1 KGGGRA
7 HTPREAKDNLKSTQM
22 MSVIDAIGEGP
33 IEGPVKGLQSILVN
47 KTPLTDTDGNPVI
60 HGVTAV
66 WRAGEQEQ
74 TPPEGFESS
83 GAETGL
89 GVEVTKAKPV
99 TRTITSANI
108 DRLRVTF
115 GVQSLVETTS
125 KGDRN
130 PTSVRLLIQLERGGK
145 WMTEKDVTING
156 KTTSQFLASVILD
169 NLPPRPFNI
178 RMVRETADST
188 TDQLQNKT
196 LWSSYT
202 EIIDVKQC
210 YPNTA
215 IVGLQVDAE
224 QFGGQQMTVNY
235 HIRGRIIQV
244 PSNYD
249 PEKRTYSGIWDGSL
263 KPAYSNNPA
272 WCLWDMLTHPRYG
285 MGKRLGAADVDKWA
299 LYAIAQYCD
308 QTVPDGFGGTEPRMT
323 FNAYLS
329 QQRKA
334 WDVLSDFCSA
344 MRCMPVWNGQTLTFV
359 QDRPSDVVWPYT
371 NSDVVV
377 DDNGVGVR
385 YSFSAL
391 KDRHT
396 AVEVNYTDPQNGWQ
410 TSTELVEDPEAIL
423 RYGRNLLKM
432 DAFGCTSRGQAHR
445 AGLWVI
451 KTGLLETQTVD
462 FTLGSQGLRHTPGD
476 IIEICDND
484 YAGTMTGGR
493 ILSIDAASR
502 TLTLDREVT
511 LPETG
516 AATVNLINGSG
527 KPVSVAI
534 TAHPAPDRIQVSTL
548 PDGVET
554 YGVWGL
560 SLPSLRRRLFRCV
573 SIRENTDGTFA
584 ITAVQH
590 VPEKEA
596 IVDNG
601 AHFDGDQSGTV
612 NGVTPP
618 AVQHLTAEVT
628 ADSGEYQVL
637 ARWDT
642 PKVVKGV
649 SFLLRLTVAAD
660 DGSERLVSTA
670 RTTETTYRFTQLA
683 PGNYR
688 LTVRA
693 VNAWGQQGDPA
704 SVSFRIAAPAA
715 PSRIE
720 LTPGYFQITA
730 TPHLAVYDP
739 TVQFEFW
746 FSEKRIADIRQ
757 VETTARYLGTAL
769 YWIAAS
775 INIKPGHDYY
785 FYIRSVNTVGK
796 SAFVEAVGQP
806 SDDASGYLDFFK
818 GEIGKTH
825 LAQEL
830 WTQIDNGQLAPDL
843 TEIRTSITD
852 VSNEIT
858 QTVNKKLEDQSAAIQ
873 QIQKVQVD
881 TNNNL
886 NSMWAVKLQQMQ
898 DGRLYIAG
906 IGAGIENTPDG
917 MQSQVLLAADRI
929 AMINPANGNTKPM
942 FVGQGDQIFMNEVF
956 LKYLT
961 APTITSGGNP
971 PAFSLTPDGRLTAK
985 NADISGSVNANSGA
999 LNNVTINQNCTI
1011 KGMLE
1016 ATQVRGDFVKAV
1028 SKAFPKKVGTWGN
1041 TETPNGTVTVTISDD
1056 HNFDRQIIIP
1066 PIIFN
1071 GIAYDDPGSGNNPG
1085 GTRYTGYGFEVRKNG
1100 VLIASRETKGA
1111 IPGSY
1116 SAVIDMPSG
1125 GGSVTLE
1132 FKIFQKGN
1140 QGAGNI
1146 TDCTVIVTKKAASG
1160 ISIR

>member
-1 KGGGRA
+1 
-7 HTPREAKDNLKSTQM
+7 
-22 MSVIDAIGEGP
+22 
-33 IEGPVKGLQSILVN
+33 
-47 KTPLTDTDGNPVI
+47 
-60 HGVTAV
+60 
-66 WRAGEQEQ
+66 
-74 TPPEGFESS
+74 
-83 GAETGL
+83 
-89 GVEVTKAKPV
+89 
-99 TRTITSANI
+99 
-108 DRLRVTF
+108 
-115 GVQSLVETTS
+115 
-125 KGDRN
+125 
-130 PTSVRLLIQLERGGK
+130 
-145 WMTEKDVTING
+145 
-156 KTTSQFLASVILD
+156 
-169 NLPPRPFNI
+169 
-178 RMVRETADST
+178 
-188 TDQLQNKT
+188 
-196 LWSSYT
+196 
-202 EIIDVKQC
+202 
-210 YPNTA
+210 
-215 IVGLQVDAE
+215 
-224 QFGGQQMTVNY
+224 GGQQMTVNY

-377 DDNGVGVR
+377 DDNGVGFR

-432 DAFGCTSRGQAHR
+432 DVFGCTSRGQAHR

-649 SFLLRLTVAAD
+649 SFLLRLTVTAE

-670 RTTETTYRFTQLA
+670 RTTETTYRFRQLA
-683 PGNYR
+683 LGNYR

-693 VNAWGQQGDPA
+693 ANARGQQGDPA

-746 FSEKRIADIRQ
+746 FSETRITDIRQ
-757 VETTARYLGTAL
+757 VETTARYLGTGL

-852 VSNEIT
+852 VSNE
-858 QTVNKKLEDQSAAIQ
+858 
-873 QIQKVQVD
+873 
-881 TNNNL
+881 
-886 NSMWAVKLQQMQ
+886 
-898 DGRLYIAG
+898 
-906 IGAGIENTPDG
+906 
-917 MQSQVLLAADRI
+917 
-929 AMINPANGNTKPM
+929 
-942 FVGQGDQIFMNEVF
+942 
-956 LKYLT
+956 
-961 APTITSGGNP
+961 
-971 PAFSLTPDGRLTAK
+971 
-985 NADISGSVNANSGA
+985 
-999 LNNVTINQNCTI
+999 
-1011 KGMLE
+1011 
-1016 ATQVRGDFVKAV
+1016 
-1028 SKAFPKKVGTWGN
+1028 
-1041 TETPNGTVTVTISDD
+1041 
-1056 HNFDRQIIIP
+1056 
-1066 PIIFN
+1066 
-1071 GIAYDDPGSGNNPG
+1071 
-1085 GTRYTGYGFEVRKNG
+1085 
-1100 VLIASRETKGA
+1100 
-1111 IPGSY
+1111 
-1116 SAVIDMPSG
+1116 
-1125 GGSVTLE
+1125 
-1132 FKIFQKGN
+1132 
-1140 QGAGNI
+1140 
-1146 TDCTVIVTKKAASG
+1146 
-1160 ISIR
+1160 

>member
-1 KGGGRA
+1 MGKGGGKG
-7 HTPREAKDNLKSTQM
+7 HTPVEAKDNLKSTQM

-83 GAETGL
+83 GAETAL

-115 GVQSLVETTS
+115 GVQSLLETTS

-130 PTSVRLLIQLERGGK
+130 PSSVRLLIQLQRNGN
-145 WMTEKDVTING
+145 WVTEKDVTING
-156 KTTSQFLASVILD
+156 KTTSQFLASVILE
-169 NLPPRPFNI
+169 NLPERPFNI

-188 TDQLQNKT
+188 SDQLQNKT

-285 MGKRLGAADVDKWA
+285 MGKRLVAADVDKWA
-299 LYAIAQYCD
+299 LYAIGQYCD

-377 DDNGVGVR
+377 DDNGVGFR

-601 AHFDGDQSGTV
+601 ASFEPQSGTLNSV
-612 NGVTPP
+612 IPP
-618 AVQHLTAEVT
+618 AVQHLTVEVSA
-628 ADSGEYQVL
+628 ADGQYL
-637 ARWDT
+637 AQAKWDT
-642 PKVVKGV
+642 PRVVKGV
-649 SFLLRLTVAAD
+649 SFMLRLTVVAD

-683 PGNYR
+683 LGNYR

-715 PSRIE
+715 PSQIE

-730 TPHLAVYDP
+730 VPRLAVYDP

-746 FSEKRIADIRQ
+746 FSETRITDIRQ
-757 VETTARYLGTAL
+757 VETTARYLGTGL

-843 TEIRTSITD
+843 AEIRTSITD

-886 NSMWAVKLQQMQ
+886 NSMWAVKLQQMK

-906 IGAGIENTPDG
+906 IGAGIENTPAG

-942 FVGQGDQIFMNEVF
+942 FVGQGDQIFMNDVF
-956 LKYLT
+956 LKRLT

-971 PAFSLTPDGRLTAK
+971 PAFSLTPDGKLTAK
-985 NADISGSVNANSGA
+985 NADISGSVNANAGT
-999 LNNVTINQNCTI
+999 LNNVTINENCQI
-1011 KGMLE
+1011 KGKLSANQIE
-1016 ATQVRGDFVKAV
+1016 GDIVKTV
-1028 SKAFPKKVGTWGN
+1028 GKAFPRDSRAPERWPSGTI
-1041 TETPNGTVTVTISDD
+1041 TVRVYDD
-1056 HNFDRQIIIP
+1056 QPFDRQIVIP
-1066 PIIFN
+1066 AVAF
-1071 GIAYDDPGSGNNPG
+1071 SGAKHEREH
-1085 GTRYTGYGFEVRKNG
+1085 TDIYSSCRLIVRKNG
-1100 VLIASRETKGA
+1100 AEIYNRTALDNTLI
-1111 IPGSY
+1111 Y
-1116 SAVIDMPSG
+1116 SGVIDMPAG
-1125 GGSVTLE
+1125 HGHMTLE
-1132 FKIFQKGN
+1132 FSVSAWLVNNWYPTASIS
-1140 QGAGNI
+1140 
-1146 TDCTVIVTKKAASG
+1146 DLLVVVMKKATAG
-1160 ISIR
+1160 ISIS

>member
-1 KGGGRA
+1 
-7 HTPREAKDNLKSTQM
+7 
-22 MSVIDAIGEGP
+22 
-33 IEGPVKGLQSILVN
+33 
-47 KTPLTDTDGNPVI
+47 
-60 HGVTAV
+60 
-66 WRAGEQEQ
+66 
-74 TPPEGFESS
+74 
-83 GAETGL
+83 
-89 GVEVTKAKPV
+89 
-99 TRTITSANI
+99 
-108 DRLRVTF
+108 
-115 GVQSLVETTS
+115 
-125 KGDRN
+125 
-130 PTSVRLLIQLERGGK
+130 
-145 WMTEKDVTING
+145 
-156 KTTSQFLASVILD
+156 
-169 NLPPRPFNI
+169 
-178 RMVRETADST
+178 
-188 TDQLQNKT
+188 
-196 LWSSYT
+196 
-202 EIIDVKQC
+202 
-210 YPNTA
+210 
-215 IVGLQVDAE
+215 
-224 QFGGQQMTVNY
+224 
-235 HIRGRIIQV
+235 
-244 PSNYD
+244 
-249 PEKRTYSGIWDGSL
+249 
-263 KPAYSNNPA
+263 
-272 WCLWDMLTHPRYG
+272 
-285 MGKRLGAADVDKWA
+285 
-299 LYAIAQYCD
+299 
-308 QTVPDGFGGTEPRMT
+308 
-323 FNAYLS
+323 
-329 QQRKA
+329 
-334 WDVLSDFCSA
+334 
-344 MRCMPVWNGQTLTFV
+344 
-359 QDRPSDVVWPYT
+359 
-371 NSDVVV
+371 
-377 DDNGVGVR
+377 
-385 YSFSAL
+385 
-391 KDRHT
+391 
-396 AVEVNYTDPQNGWQ
+396 
-410 TSTELVEDPEAIL
+410 
-423 RYGRNLLKM
+423 GRNVTKM

-445 AGLWVI
+445 AGLWLI
-451 KTGLLETQTVD
+451 KTELLETQTVD
-462 FTLGSQGLRHTPGD
+462 FSVGAEGLRHVPGD
-476 IIEICDND
+476 VIEICDDD
-484 YAGTMTGGR
+484 YAGISIGGR
-493 ILSIDAASR
+493 VLAVNSQTR
-502 TLTLDREVT
+502 TLTLDREIT
-511 LPETG
+511 LPSSGT
-516 AATVNLINGSG
+516 TLISLVDGQGN
-527 KPVSVAI
+527 PVSVEVQSV
-534 TAHPAPDRIQVSTL
+534 TDGVKVKVSRV
-548 PDGVET
+548 PDGVAE
-554 YGVWGL
+554 YSVWGL
-560 SLPSLRRRLFRCV
+560 KLPMLRQRLFRCV
-573 SIRENTDGTFA
+573 SIRENDDGTYA

-649 SFLLRLTVAAD
+649 SFMLRLTVAAD

-683 PGNYR
+683 LGNYR

-693 VNAWGQQGDPA
+693 ANAWGQQGDPA

-746 FSEKRIADIRQ
+746 FSETRITDIRQ

-775 INIKPGHDYY
+775 INIKPGRDYY

-843 TEIRTSITD
+843 AEIRTSITD

-985 NADISGSVNANSGA
+985 NADISGNVNANSGT
-999 LNNVTINQNCTI
+999 LNNVTINENCRVLGKLSANQI
-1011 KGMLE
+1011 E
-1016 ATQVRGDFVKAV
+1016 GDLVKTV
-1028 SKAFPKKVGTWGN
+1028 GKAFPRDSRAPERWPSGTI
-1041 TETPNGTVTVTISDD
+1041 TVRVYDD
-1056 HNFDRQIIIP
+1056 QPFDRQIVIP
-1066 PIIFN
+1066 AVAF
-1071 GIAYDDPGSGNNPG
+1071 SGAKHEREH
-1085 GTRYTGYGFEVRKNG
+1085 TDIYSSCRLIVRKNG
-1100 VLIASRETKGA
+1100 AEIYNRTALDNTLI
-1111 IPGSY
+1111 Y
-1116 SAVIDMPSG
+1116 SGVVDMPAG
-1125 GGSVTLE
+1125 HGHMTLE
-1132 FKIFQKGN
+1132 FSVSAWLVNDWYPTASIS
-1140 QGAGNI
+1140 
-1146 TDCTVIVTKKAASG
+1146 DLLVVVMKKATAG
-1160 ISIR
+1160 ISIS

>member
-1 KGGGRA
+1 
-7 HTPREAKDNLKSTQM
+7 
-22 MSVIDAIGEGP
+22 
-33 IEGPVKGLQSILVN
+33 
-47 KTPLTDTDGNPVI
+47 
-60 HGVTAV
+60 
-66 WRAGEQEQ
+66 
-74 TPPEGFESS
+74 
-83 GAETGL
+83 
-89 GVEVTKAKPV
+89 
-99 TRTITSANI
+99 
-108 DRLRVTF
+108 
-115 GVQSLVETTS
+115 
-125 KGDRN
+125 
-130 PTSVRLLIQLERGGK
+130 
-145 WMTEKDVTING
+145 
-156 KTTSQFLASVILD
+156 
-169 NLPPRPFNI
+169 
-178 RMVRETADST
+178 
-188 TDQLQNKT
+188 
-196 LWSSYT
+196 
-202 EIIDVKQC
+202 
-210 YPNTA
+210 
-215 IVGLQVDAE
+215 
-224 QFGGQQMTVNY
+224 
-235 HIRGRIIQV
+235 
-244 PSNYD
+244 
-249 PEKRTYSGIWDGSL
+249 
-263 KPAYSNNPA
+263 
-272 WCLWDMLTHPRYG
+272 
-285 MGKRLGAADVDKWA
+285 
-299 LYAIAQYCD
+299 
-308 QTVPDGFGGTEPRMT
+308 
-323 FNAYLS
+323 
-329 QQRKA
+329 
-334 WDVLSDFCSA
+334 
-344 MRCMPVWNGQTLTFV
+344 
-359 QDRPSDVVWPYT
+359 
-371 NSDVVV
+371 
-377 DDNGVGVR
+377 
-385 YSFSAL
+385 
-391 KDRHT
+391 
-396 AVEVNYTDPQNGWQ
+396 NYTDPQNGWQ

-573 SIRENTDGTFA
+573 SVRENTDGTFA

-601 AHFDGDQSGTV
+601 ARFEPQSGTLNSV
-612 NGVTPP
+612 IPP
-618 AVQHLTAEVT
+618 AVQHLTVEVSA
-628 ADSGEYQVL
+628 ADGQYL
-637 ARWDT
+637 AQAKWDT

-649 SFLLRLTVAAD
+649 SFMLRLTVAAD

-715 PSRIE
+715 PSQIE

-730 TPHLAVYDP
+730 VPRLAVYDP

-746 FSEKRIADIRQ
+746 FSETRITDIRQ
-757 VETTARYLGTAL
+757 VETTARYLGTGL

-843 TEIRTSITD
+843 AEIRTSITD

-858 QTVNKKLEDQSAAIQ
+858 QTVNKKLEDQSAA
-873 QIQKVQVD
+873 
-881 TNNNL
+881 
-886 NSMWAVKLQQMQ
+886 
-898 DGRLYIAG
+898 
-906 IGAGIENTPDG
+906 
-917 MQSQVLLAADRI
+917 
-929 AMINPANGNTKPM
+929 
-942 FVGQGDQIFMNEVF
+942 
-956 LKYLT
+956 
-961 APTITSGGNP
+961 
-971 PAFSLTPDGRLTAK
+971 
-985 NADISGSVNANSGA
+985 
-999 LNNVTINQNCTI
+999 
-1011 KGMLE
+1011 
-1016 ATQVRGDFVKAV
+1016 
-1028 SKAFPKKVGTWGN
+1028 
-1041 TETPNGTVTVTISDD
+1041 
-1056 HNFDRQIIIP
+1056 
-1066 PIIFN
+1066 
-1071 GIAYDDPGSGNNPG
+1071 
-1085 GTRYTGYGFEVRKNG
+1085 
-1100 VLIASRETKGA
+1100 
-1111 IPGSY
+1111 
-1116 SAVIDMPSG
+1116 
-1125 GGSVTLE
+1125 
-1132 FKIFQKGN
+1132 
-1140 QGAGNI
+1140 
-1146 TDCTVIVTKKAASG
+1146 
-1160 ISIR
+1160 

>member
-1 KGGGRA
+1 
-7 HTPREAKDNLKSTQM
+7 
-22 MSVIDAIGEGP
+22 
-33 IEGPVKGLQSILVN
+33 
-47 KTPLTDTDGNPVI
+47 
-60 HGVTAV
+60 
-66 WRAGEQEQ
+66 
-74 TPPEGFESS
+74 
-83 GAETGL
+83 
-89 GVEVTKAKPV
+89 
-99 TRTITSANI
+99 
-108 DRLRVTF
+108 
-115 GVQSLVETTS
+115 
-125 KGDRN
+125 
-130 PTSVRLLIQLERGGK
+130 
-145 WMTEKDVTING
+145 
-156 KTTSQFLASVILD
+156 
-169 NLPPRPFNI
+169 
-178 RMVRETADST
+178 
-188 TDQLQNKT
+188 
-196 LWSSYT
+196 
-202 EIIDVKQC
+202 
-210 YPNTA
+210 
-215 IVGLQVDAE
+215 
-224 QFGGQQMTVNY
+224 
-235 HIRGRIIQV
+235 
-244 PSNYD
+244 
-249 PEKRTYSGIWDGSL
+249 
-263 KPAYSNNPA
+263 
-272 WCLWDMLTHPRYG
+272 
-285 MGKRLGAADVDKWA
+285 
-299 LYAIAQYCD
+299 
-308 QTVPDGFGGTEPRMT
+308 
-323 FNAYLS
+323 
-329 QQRKA
+329 
-334 WDVLSDFCSA
+334 
-344 MRCMPVWNGQTLTFV
+344 
-359 QDRPSDVVWPYT
+359 
-371 NSDVVV
+371 
-377 DDNGVGVR
+377 
-385 YSFSAL
+385 
-391 KDRHT
+391 
-396 AVEVNYTDPQNGWQ
+396 
-410 TSTELVEDPEAIL
+410 
-423 RYGRNLLKM
+423 
-432 DAFGCTSRGQAHR
+432 
-445 AGLWVI
+445 
-451 KTGLLETQTVD
+451 
-462 FTLGSQGLRHTPGD
+462 
-476 IIEICDND
+476 
-484 YAGTMTGGR
+484 
-493 ILSIDAASR
+493 SR

-649 SFLLRLTVAAD
+649 SFLLRLTVTAE

-670 RTTETTYRFTQLA
+670 RTTETTYRFRQLA
-683 PGNYR
+683 LGNYR

-693 VNAWGQQGDPA
+693 ANARGQQGDPA

-746 FSEKRIADIRQ
+746 FSETRITDIRQ
-757 VETTARYLGTAL
+757 VETTARYLGTGL

-971 PAFSLTPDGRLTAK
+971 PAFSLTPDGKLTAK
-985 NADISGSVNANSGA
+985 NADISGSVNANAGT
-999 LNNVTINQNCTI
+999 LNNVTINENCQI
-1011 KGMLE
+1011 KGKLSANQIE
-1016 ATQVRGDFVKAV
+1016 GDIVKTV
-1028 SKAFPKKVGTWGN
+1028 GKAFPR
-1041 TETPNGTVTVTISDD
+1041 D
-1056 HNFDRQIIIP
+1056 
-1066 PIIFN
+1066 
-1071 GIAYDDPGSGNNPG
+1071 
-1085 GTRYTGYGFEVRKNG
+1085 
-1100 VLIASRETKGA
+1100 SRAPERW
-1111 IPGSY
+1111 
-1116 SAVIDMPSG
+1116 PSG
-1125 GGSVTLE
+1125 T
-1132 FKIFQKGN
+1132 
-1140 QGAGNI
+1140 I
-1146 TDCTVIVTKKAASG
+1146 TVRV
-1160 ISIR
+1160 

>member
-1 KGGGRA
+1 
-7 HTPREAKDNLKSTQM
+7 
-22 MSVIDAIGEGP
+22 
-33 IEGPVKGLQSILVN
+33 
-47 KTPLTDTDGNPVI
+47 
-60 HGVTAV
+60 
-66 WRAGEQEQ
+66 
-74 TPPEGFESS
+74 
-83 GAETGL
+83 
-89 GVEVTKAKPV
+89 
-99 TRTITSANI
+99 
-108 DRLRVTF
+108 
-115 GVQSLVETTS
+115 
-125 KGDRN
+125 
-130 PTSVRLLIQLERGGK
+130 
-145 WMTEKDVTING
+145 
-156 KTTSQFLASVILD
+156 
-169 NLPPRPFNI
+169 
-178 RMVRETADST
+178 MVRETADST
-188 TDQLQNKT
+188 TDQLQNRT

-299 LYAIAQYCD
+299 LYAI
-308 QTVPDGFGGTEPRMT
+308 
-323 FNAYLS
+323 
-329 QQRKA
+329 
-334 WDVLSDFCSA
+334 
-344 MRCMPVWNGQTLTFV
+344 
-359 QDRPSDVVWPYT
+359 
-371 NSDVVV
+371 
-377 DDNGVGVR
+377 
-385 YSFSAL
+385 
-391 KDRHT
+391 
-396 AVEVNYTDPQNGWQ
+396 
-410 TSTELVEDPEAIL
+410 
-423 RYGRNLLKM
+423 
-432 DAFGCTSRGQAHR
+432 
-445 AGLWVI
+445 
-451 KTGLLETQTVD
+451 
-462 FTLGSQGLRHTPGD
+462 
-476 IIEICDND
+476 
-484 YAGTMTGGR
+484 
-493 ILSIDAASR
+493 
-502 TLTLDREVT
+502 VT

-527 KPVSVAI
+527 KPVSVDI

-573 SIRENTDGTFA
+573 SVRENTDGTFA
-584 ITAVQH
+584 ITAV
-590 VPEKEA
+590 
-596 IVDNG
+596 DNG
-601 AHFDGDQSGTV
+601 ARFEPQSGSLNSV
-612 NGVTPP
+612 IPP
-618 AVQHLTAEVT
+618 AVQHLTVEVSA
-628 ADSGEYQVL
+628 ADGQYL
-637 ARWDT
+637 AQAKWDT
-642 PKVVKGV
+642 PRVVKGV
-649 SFLLRLTVAAD
+649 RFSLRLTSGKGTDA
-660 DGSERLVSTA
+660 RLVTTA
-670 RTTETTYRFTQLA
+670 ITADTEHRFSGLPLGEYT
-683 PGNYR
+683 

-693 VNAWGQQGDPA
+693 INSYGQQGEPA
-704 SVSFRIAAPAA
+704 TTTFRIAAPAA

-757 VETTARYLGTAL
+757 VETAARYLGSAL

-796 SAFVEAVGQP
+796 SAFVEAVGRA
-806 SDDASGYLDFFK
+806 SDDAEGYLDFFK

-843 TEIRTSITD
+843 AEIRTSITN

-858 QTVNKKLEDQSAAIQ
+858 QTVNKKLENQSAAIQ

-906 IGAGIENTPDG
+906 IGAGIENTPAG

-985 NADISGSVNANSGA
+985 NADISGNVNANSGT
-999 LNNVTINQNCTI
+999 LNNVTINENCRVLGKLSANQI
-1011 KGMLE
+1011 E
-1016 ATQVRGDFVKAV
+1016 GDLVKTV
-1028 SKAFPKKVGTWGN
+1028 GKAFPRDSRAPERWPSGTI
-1041 TETPNGTVTVTISDD
+1041 TVRVYDD
-1056 HNFDRQIIIP
+1056 QPFDRQIVIP
-1066 PIIFN
+1066 AVAF
-1071 GIAYDDPGSGNNPG
+1071 SGAKHEKEH
-1085 GTRYTGYGFEVRKNG
+1085 TDIYSSCRLIVRKNG
-1100 VLIASRETKGA
+1100 AEIYNRTALDNTLI
-1111 IPGSY
+1111 Y
-1116 SAVIDMPSG
+1116 SGVIDMPAG
-1125 GGSVTLE
+1125 HGHMTLE
-1132 FKIFQKGN
+1132 FSVSAWLVNNWYPTASIS
-1140 QGAGNI
+1140 
-1146 TDCTVIVTKKAASG
+1146 DLLVVVMKKATAG
-1160 ISIR
+1160 ITIS

>member
-1 KGGGRA
+1 MGKGGGRA
-7 HTPREAKDNLKSTQM
+7 HTPVEAKDNLKSTQM

-33 IEGPVKGLQSILVN
+33 VEGPVKGLQSILVN

-83 GAETGL
+83 GSETAL

-115 GVQSLVETTS
+115 GVQSLVQTTS
-125 KGDRN
+125 QGDRN
-130 PTSVRLLIQLERGGK
+130 PASVRLLIQLQRNGN
-145 WMTEKDVTING
+145 WVTEKDVTING

-308 QTVPDGFGGTEPRMT
+308 QMVPDGFGGTEPRMT

-371 NSDVVV
+371 NCDVVV
-377 DDNGVGVR
+377 DDNGVGFR

-601 AHFDGDQSGTV
+601 AHFDGDQSGTLNSV
-612 NGVTPP
+612 IPP
-618 AVQHLTAEVT
+618 AVQHLTVEVSA
-628 ADSGEYQVL
+628 ADGQYL
-637 ARWDT
+637 AQAKWDT
-642 PKVVKGV
+642 PRVVKGV
-649 SFLLRLTVAAD
+649 RFSLRLTN
-660 DGSERLVSTA
+660 GSGEDSRLVTTA
-670 RTTETTYRFTQLA
+670 ITADTEHRFSGLP
-683 PGNYR
+683 PGEYT

-693 VNAWGQQGDPA
+693 INSYGQQGEPA
-704 SVSFRIAAPAA
+704 TTTFRINAPAKPA
-715 PSRIE
+715 TIE

-730 TPHLAVYDP
+730 VPRLAVYDP

-746 FSEKRIADIRQ
+746 FSEAKIADTSQ
-757 VETTARYLGTAL
+757 VETSARYLGTGSQ
-769 YWIAAS
+769 WS
-775 INIKPGHDYY
+775 VSGPHIKPGKDFW
-785 FYIRSVNTVGK
+785 FYVRSVNLVGK
-796 SAFVEAVGQP
+796 SAFVEASGQA
-806 SDDASGYLDFFK
+806 SNDAEGYLDFFR

-825 LAQEL
+825 LAQGLWEL
-830 WTQIDNGQLAPDL
+830 IDNSQLAD
-843 TEIRTSITD
+843 EMAEMKTSITETR
-852 VSNEIT
+852 NEIT
-858 QTVNKKLEDQSAAIQ
+858 QTVSKTLEDQSATIQ
-873 QIQKVQVD
+873 QIQRVQKDTNDDLAALYMLKVQK
-881 TNNNL
+881 T
-886 NSMWAVKLQQMQ
+886 K
-898 DGRLYIAG
+898 DGIPYVAG
-906 IGAGIENTPDG
+906 IGAGIEDTDG
-917 MQSQVLLAADRI
+917 QPLSNILLLADRI
-929 AMINPANGNTKPM
+929 AMINPENGNSTPL
-942 FVGQGDQIFMNEVF
+942 FVAQGNQLFMNDVF
-956 LKYLT
+956 LKRLF
-961 APTITSGGNP
+961 AVSITS
-971 PAFSLTPDGRLTAK
+971 
-985 NADISGSVNANSGA
+985 
-999 LNNVTINQNCTI
+999 
-1011 KGMLE
+1011 
-1016 ATQVRGDFVKAV
+1016 
-1028 SKAFPKKVGTWGN
+1028 
-1041 TETPNGTVTVTISDD
+1041 
-1056 HNFDRQIIIP
+1056 
-1066 PIIFN
+1066 
-1071 GIAYDDPGSGNNPG
+1071 
-1085 GTRYTGYGFEVRKNG
+1085 
-1100 VLIASRETKGA
+1100 
-1111 IPGSY
+1111 
-1116 SAVIDMPSG
+1116 
-1125 GGSVTLE
+1125 
-1132 FKIFQKGN
+1132 
-1140 QGAGNI
+1140 
-1146 TDCTVIVTKKAASG
+1146 
-1160 ISIR
+1160 